1 MTILETKNLYKAFD
15 GVLAVDNINLSIEK
29 GSVSSLIG
37 PNGAGKTSLFNV
49 INGFISQDSGSI
61 LFKGKVI
68 DNFSVS
74 ERALLGIGR
83 LWQDIRLFNNMT
95 VIENLLAAKKEQPGE
110 KLFKNFFTYNRVLNS
125 EKENLKLAEQTLE
138 FLQLSDKR
146 HSLAQN
152 LSYGQQKLLAIGR
165 LLMND
170 AELLLL
176 DEPTAGVNSVMID
189 EILKVIKQLSETGK
203 TIFLIE
209 HNIPKA
215 LSISDWVY
223 VMNQGKIELSDKPDY
238 IYKTPELREIYI
250 TV

>member
-29 GSVSSLIG
+29 GSISSLIG

-49 INGFISQDSGSI
+49 INGFISQDTGTI
-61 LFKGKVI
+61 LFKGKAI

-110 KLFKNFFTYNRVLNS
+110 KLFKNFFRYNSVLNS
-125 EKENLKLAEQTLE
+125 EKENFKSAEQTLE
-138 FLQLSDKR
+138 FLHLSDKR
-146 HSLAQN
+146 DSLAQN

-176 DEPTAGVNSVMID
+176 DEPTAGVNPVMID

-215 LSISDWVY
+215 LSI
-223 VMNQGKIELSDKPDY
+223 
-238 IYKTPELREIYI
+238 
-250 TV
+250 